1 MADKGLLVVLSGPSG
16 TGKGT
21 VIRQILEDNQQVRL
35 SISAT
40 TRQPREGENHG
51 EHYFFV
57 SRDEFETMIQD
68 NAVLEYAEYC
78 GRYYGTP
85 KAPIDNWRANG
96 DDVILEIEVQGAL
109 SLKEKIPELVLVFI
123 VPPSLDELKRRLIG
137 RGTETKEV
145 IENRL
150 EQIRREFES
159 MKLYEY
165 VIENDDLKQCA
176 AEFHG
181 IVQAEH
187 KKLIHQTDLV
197 NRITD
202 EFGGRK

>member
-35 SISAT
+35 SVSAT

-57 SRDEFETMIQD
+57 SRDEFETMIQE

-78 GRYYGTP
+78 CRYYGTP

-96 DDVILEIEVQGAL
+96 DDVILEIEVQGGAQV
-109 SLKEKIPELVLVFI
+109 KEKCPDCVTIFI
-123 VPPSLDELKRRLIG
+123 LPPSEEELENRLRG
-137 RGTETKEV
+137 RGTEDEETIRKRLATAKEELKEASRYDYNV
-145 IENRL
+145 VN
-150 EQIRREFES
+150 
-159 MKLYEY
+159 
-165 VIENDDLKQCA
+165 NDVAETA
-176 AEFHG
+176 AE
-181 IVQAEH
+181 IMEI
-187 KKLIHQTDLV
+187 L
-197 NRITD
+197 
-202 EFGGRK
+202 RKEREKYNA

>member
-1 MADKGLLVVLSGPSG
+1 MNRGLLIAVSGFSG
-16 TGKGT
+16 SGKGT
-21 VIRQILEDNQQVRL
+21 LMKEVLNTYPNYAL
-35 SISAT
+35 SVSAT
-40 TRQPREGENHG
+40 TRSPRPGEREGVE
-51 EHYFFV
+51 YFFKTKE
-57 SRDEFETMIQD
+57 EFLTLIEDDALI
-68 NAVLEYAEYC
+68 EYACYVDN
-78 GRYYGTP
+78 YYGTP
-85 KAPIDNWRANG
+85 KAYVEKMLSAGR
-96 DDVILEIEVQGAL
+96 DVILEIEVQGAL

>member
-96 DDVILEIEVQGAL
+96 DDVILEIEVQGGAQV
-109 SLKEKIPELVLVFI
+109 KEKCPDCVTIFI
-123 VPPSLDELKRRLIG
+123 LPPSEEELENRLRG
-137 RGTETKEV
+137 RGTEDEETIQKRLAAAKEELKEADRYDYNV
-145 IENRL
+145 VNNDVAETAAEIMEIL
-150 EQIRREFES
+150 RRERE
-159 MKLYEY
+159 KY
-165 VIENDDLKQCA
+165 NA
-176 AEFHG
+176 
-181 IVQAEH
+181 
-187 KKLIHQTDLV
+187 
-197 NRITD
+197 
-202 EFGGRK
+202 

>member
-21 VIRQILEDNQQVRL
+21 VIRQILEDNAQVRL

-57 SRDEFETMIQD
+57 SRDEFEGMIRD

-85 KAPIDNWRANG
+85 KAPIDNWLADG
-96 DDVILEIEVQGAL
+96 DDVILEIEVQGGAQV
-109 SLKEKIPELVLVFI
+109 KEKCPDCVTIFI
-123 VPPSLDELKRRLIG
+123 LPPSEEELENRLRG
-137 RGTETKEV
+137 RGTEDEETIQKRLAAAKAELKEADRYDYNV
-145 IENRL
+145 VN
-150 EQIRREFES
+150 
-159 MKLYEY
+159 
-165 VIENDDLKQCA
+165 NDVAETA
-176 AEFHG
+176 AE
-181 IVQAEH
+181 IMEI
-187 KKLIHQTDLV
+187 L
-197 NRITD
+197 
-202 EFGGRK
+202 RKEREKYNA

>member
-35 SISAT
+35 SVSAT

-57 SRDEFETMIQD
+57 SREEFETMIQD

-96 DDVILEIEVQGAL
+96 DDVILEIEVQGGAQV
-109 SLKEKIPELVLVFI
+109 KEKCPDCVTIFI
-123 VPPSLDELKRRLIG
+123 LPPSEEELENRLRG
-137 RGTETKEV
+137 RGTEDEETIQKRLAAAKEELKEADRYDYNV
-145 IENRL
+145 VNNDVAETAAEIMEIL
-150 EQIRREFES
+150 RRERE
-159 MKLYEY
+159 
-165 VIENDDLKQCA
+165 KQNA
-176 AEFHG
+176 
-181 IVQAEH
+181 
-187 KKLIHQTDLV
+187 
-197 NRITD
+197 
-202 EFGGRK
+202 

>member
-40 TRQPREGENHG
+40 TRQPREGETHG

-57 SRDEFETMIQD
+57 SREEFETMIQE

-96 DDVILEIEVQGAL
+96 DDVILEIEVQGGAQV
-109 SLKEKIPELVLVFI
+109 KEKCPDCVTIFI
-123 VPPSLDELKRRLIG
+123 LPPSEEELENRLRG
-137 RGTETKEV
+137 RGTEDEETIQKRLAAAKEELKEADRYDYNV
-145 IENRL
+145 VN
-150 EQIRREFES
+150 
-159 MKLYEY
+159 
-165 VIENDDLKQCA
+165 NDVAETA
-176 AEFHG
+176 AE
-181 IVQAEH
+181 IMEI
-187 KKLIHQTDLV
+187 L
-197 NRITD
+197 
-202 EFGGRK
+202 RKEREKYNA